1 MQVYAHRG
9 FSGLYPENTMLA
21 FEKAVSCGADG
32 IELDVH
38 CSKDGKLVIIHDETL
53 IRTTGKAGT
62 VQDYRL
68 DELIKINAGKTFSN
82 SFGDTPLP
90 SFSEYCAYIRDKDV
104 TTNVEIKTNLWYYN
118 DIEEK
123 ILDTIKEFDI
133 EDKIL
138 FSSFNWLS
146 CARIKQLAP
155 HIPCGILLEDKAVKN
170 LAPLMHKM
178 GMDYFHPDKMLL
190 DEKTVQQCKE
200 QHVGLN
206 VWTVND
212 RDSLQQ
218 LIAWDVEGVI
228 TNHPDFCLEYLHK

>member
-1 MQVYAHRG
+1 
-9 FSGLYPENTMLA
+9 
-21 FEKAVSCGADG
+21 
-32 IELDVH
+32 
-38 CSKDGKLVIIHDETL
+38 
-53 IRTTGKAGT
+53 
-62 VQDYRL
+62 
-68 DELIKINAGKTFSN
+68 
-82 SFGDTPLP
+82 
-90 SFSEYCAYIRDKDV
+90 
-104 TTNVEIKTNLWYYN
+104 
-118 DIEEK
+118 
-123 ILDTIKEFDI
+123 
-133 EDKIL
+133 
-138 FSSFNWLS
+138 WLS